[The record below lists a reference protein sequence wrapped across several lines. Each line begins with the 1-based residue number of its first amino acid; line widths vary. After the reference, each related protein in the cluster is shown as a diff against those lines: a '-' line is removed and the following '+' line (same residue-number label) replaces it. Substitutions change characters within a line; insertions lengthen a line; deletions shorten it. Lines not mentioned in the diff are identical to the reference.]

1 MFNSD
6 VRFSLLRGP
15 VRVLTIQCK
24 MHRSYLNLLLIN
36 FFSFRFCYF
45 YQLKKTKLA
54 TILNI
59 LNFMEILTMENILID
74 IPNNPAQKGAIFPY
88 PSKI

>member
-6 VRFSLLRGP
+6 VQFSLLRGR

-24 MHRSYLNLLLIN
+24 IHRSNLNLLLIK
-36 FFSFRFCYF
+36 FFPSGFVIF

-74 IPNNPAQKGAIFPY
+74 ISNNPAQKGAIFP
-88 PSKI
+88 